1 MTRTYGQVCP
11 VARTLD
17 MIGDRWSMLLLRDLH
32 FGYSRFNELLEH
44 SPGLS
49 TKTLTERLRALEQ
62 HGLVE
67 RRVYSEKP
75 LRYSYH
81 LTELGTT
88 LESVIGAIY
97 QWGMEHAVRPDER
110 SLVERR
116 RQRSE
121 ELGAQAAER
130 DANV

>member
-1 MTRTYGQVCP
+1 
-11 VARTLD
+11 
-17 MIGDRWSMLLLRDLH
+17 MIGDRWSMLLLRDLY

-67 RRVYSEKP
+67 RRIYSEKP

-81 LTELGTT
+81 LTELGKT
-88 LESVIGAIY
+88 LEPVIGAIY

-116 RQRSE
+116 RRRNE
-121 ELGAQAAER
+121 ERGAQAAGR
-130 DANV
+130 DARV